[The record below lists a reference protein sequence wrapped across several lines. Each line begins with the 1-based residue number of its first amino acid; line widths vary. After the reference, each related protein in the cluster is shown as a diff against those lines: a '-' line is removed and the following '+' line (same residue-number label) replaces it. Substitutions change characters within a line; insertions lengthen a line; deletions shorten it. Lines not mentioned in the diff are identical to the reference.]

1 MKVWQW
7 SCLTGSQKR
16 IFCKICARLRASPV
30 IWLGGGG
37 DSLNVFL
44 ISFLMI
50 FEKPLI
56 IHRTPLSLSEQKDF
70 SQFQHCS
77 QSLQILSND
86 DHKVQSHDRPLPRIV
101 FLLTL
106 AIVDW
111 VYTSQRHTFPI
122 TTQPRVSLWANGSIL
137 DPALWS
143 NTRCTSGRSLPISIW
158 NKYICLYQI
167 T

>member
-1 MKVWQW
+1 MPCQQLCHEGV
-7 SCLTGSQKR
+7 
-16 IFCKICARLRASPV
+16 AV
-30 IWLGGGG
+30 ILFNRFSKEDLLQDMCTIESFPCYLVGGGGG

-106 AIVDW
+106 AIVD
-111 VYTSQRHTFPI
+111 
-122 TTQPRVSLWANGSIL
+122 
-137 DPALWS
+137 
-143 NTRCTSGRSLPISIW
+143 
-158 NKYICLYQI
+158 
-167 T
+167 